1 MGMNDKAVKT
11 ETGSAQLVML
21 EQQLALG
28 AYLQALLRP
37 AASDM
42 AEPVAEPMA
51 VPPVEISR
59 IVRNKAPEILPT
71 PPAPIADSA
80 VAAEPQPAVV
90 AYPDWAQGQFQCL
103 MFQVAG
109 LTLALPL
116 AKLHGVLPWDAEAV
130 TELPNHQSWF
140 LGLRTHLG
148 HKVKLIDVANVVL
161 PADRRACL
169 PAVDSGRLG
178 KVILIDEGRWGL
190 ACDNVA
196 EVITLSSADVKW
208 RSQAGSRPWLAGTVI
223 KQMCVLIDTEAIAAM
238 LLDSGSVSG

>member
-1 MGMNDKAVKT
+1 MGMNDKAVKS
-11 ETGSAQLVML
+11 ETRSAQLVML
-21 EQQLALG
+21 DQQLALG

-37 AASDM
+37 VALDI
-42 AEPVAEPMA
+42 AEPVVETMTAPPAEIP
-51 VPPVEISR
+51 R
-59 IVRNKAPEILPT
+59 IVRATAPETL
-71 PPAPIADSA
+71 PAPPVPIVEPT
-80 VAAEPQPAVV
+80 VAAVPQPAAA

-116 AKLHGVLPWDAEAV
+116 AKLYGVLPWDADAV
-130 TELPNHQSWF
+130 TELPNHQPWF
-140 LGLRTHLG
+140 LGLRTHLD
-148 HKVKLIDVANVVL
+148 HKVKLIDVAKVVL
-161 PADRRACL
+161 PADRRAGL

-208 RSQAGSRPWLAGTVI
+208 RGQAGSRPWLSGTVI
-223 KQMCVLIDTEAIAAM
+223 NQMCVLIDTEAFAAM
-238 LLDSGSVSG
+238 LLDSGSAPD